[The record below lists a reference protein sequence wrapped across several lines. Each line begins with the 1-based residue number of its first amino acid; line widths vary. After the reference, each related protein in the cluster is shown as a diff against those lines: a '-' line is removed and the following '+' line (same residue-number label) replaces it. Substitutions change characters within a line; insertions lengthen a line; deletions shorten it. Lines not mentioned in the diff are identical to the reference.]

1 MRSKRFVLPI
11 VLALSCLLSCA
22 GSKDVG
28 GVLWG
33 TLGGVTGVSKLIDSF
48 GRNMSANSM
57 LSQALGSEGI
67 KQTKM
72 GLYNSIAKAGGY
84 GIEKGTDLQGALK
97 DKKLDAAGVDAVGS
111 SLTAA
116 ASEVGV
122 KSDQVAGLKAIWE
135 PVKMSLTKT

>member
-1 MRSKRFVLPI
+1 MRSKRFALPI
-11 VLALSCLLSCA
+11 VLALSCVLSCA

-28 GVLWG
+28 GGLWG
-33 TLGGVTGVSKLIDSF
+33 TLGGVTGVSKLSDSF

-67 KQTKM
+67 KQAKM
-72 GLYNSIAKAGGY
+72 GLYNSIAKTGGY
-84 GIEKGTDLQGALK
+84 GIEGPDLQGALK

-116 ASEVGV
+116 ASEVGL
-122 KSDQVAGLKAIWE
+122 KSDQVAGLKTIWE
-135 PVKMSLTKT
+135 PVKMSLAKK